1 MLQTQLQEAQRAL
14 EQAAQQH
21 KDSLAALQEE
31 AGTLLRDKIDLQKQ
45 VPAPLS
51 QPSTLPQ
58 HSQALPLPLAG
69 RGNNLGCLSLGG
81 GGEAPVLSGKV
92 KGAQGCARASQIPG
106 VVSNL
111 SQWGPQTSYFLGS
124 PIDPASP

>member
-31 AGTLLRDKIDLQKQ
+31 GGTLLRDKIDLQKQ
-45 VPAPLS
+45 VSAPLS

-58 HSQALPLPLAG
+58 HRQALPLPLAG
-69 RGNNLGCLSLGG
+69 RGNLGCLSLGG

-92 KGAQGCARASQIPG
+92 KGAQSCACASQIPG

-111 SQWGPQTSYFLGS
+111 SQWGPETSYFLGS